1 MANYCKTFAHR
12 AAVLLLLP
20 AVILSSCQE
29 GSDAGS
35 LLGQW
40 RLEGS
45 PTQYLSFSGSVT
57 LLRSVGKAEVFGN
70 FQQHGDSL
78 FLQFHSIYAHPSDTA
93 AVVNLFGP
101 QPIDDIRLKV
111 MTLDGGHLVLG
122 NGQRLWNFC
131 YY

>member
-1 MANYCKTFAHR
+1 MAKYFKY
-12 AAVLLLLP
+12 LLSFSLVHLLMLS
-20 AVILSSCQE
+20 ASSCQE
-29 GSDAGS
+29 GGEAGD
-35 LLGQW
+35 LFGQW
-40 RLEGS
+40 RMDNS
-45 PTQYLSFSGSVT
+45 DTHYISFSGSIVRIHDLHT
-57 LLRSVGKAEVFGN
+57 SQVFGN

-78 FLQFHSIYAHPSDTA
+78 FLQFHSIYAQPSDTA